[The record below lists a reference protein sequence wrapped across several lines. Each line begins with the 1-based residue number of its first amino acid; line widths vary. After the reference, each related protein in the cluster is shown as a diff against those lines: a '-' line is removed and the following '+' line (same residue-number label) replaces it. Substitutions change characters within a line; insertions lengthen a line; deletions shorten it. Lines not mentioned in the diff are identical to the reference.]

1 MSVNNF
7 SLTS

>member
-7 SLTS
+7 